1 MGKSGKTNNDSLNL
15 QKVECWKVPV
25 VWEMMGYLKIPKTE
39 APTEKEALVM
49 AEKMIGS
56 CEVPED
62 GEYLDDSM
70 EIDSDVRDD
79 IEAGDATLMV
89 GKFPAAD
96 IVCG

>member
-1 MGKSGKTNNDSLNL
+1 MRKSGKINNDSLNL

-25 VWEMMGYLKIPKTE
+25 VWEMMGYLRIPKSE

-96 IVCG
+96 IVRG